1 MNNYNQDY
9 MHNRSCAICGKR
21 PVEFHHAI
29 YRRNK
34 NIPEL
39 NEPENLLPLCVVHH
53 KIFEAGGYEYRCRAW
68 QMKVDEFG
76 FEHMT
81 DWHEKLPM
89 KVKERFE

>member
-1 MNNYNQDY
+1 MGYNQDY
-9 MHNRSCAICGKR
+9 MHNRSCAICGIQ
-21 PVEFHHAI
+21 PVEFHHCLYKRMI
-29 YRRNK
+29 RF
-34 NIPEL
+34 PEL

-53 KIFEAGGYEYRCRAW
+53 KIFEAGGYEFRCKAW
-68 QMKVDEFG
+68 QMKVEEFG